1 MCPHPR
7 LSFVL
12 LGICLALVVLPAV
25 ARAEEAPNSAEAPAA
40 APAAKPQ
47 PVVVIRLTH
56 ELFKV
61 LVTEDVYYTLREDR
75 TSEGVRINADSVATG
90 KADMKLDTS
99 GEHPVFTVRLFGEA
113 STRLKLDSGP
123 AVAYARSTTP
133 FNSSQ
138 RITYDGERFFEG
150 EPNVEAAG
158 RTRVERIASRR
169 RGLPGLVVRRIA
181 ARKLRREQPEINRE
195 VDGFTQDFVAGKLEE
210 VKESFFSDLTRVNV
224 LEKAVR
230 AAFPDSESWV
240 YRISSDEQHVLFT
253 LGPKDAAEPELAA
266 LEEPSEFPLL
276 IWMRMTPEQALL
288 AQILLVSNST
298 DQIIRRLAP
307 EKIADVLEGN
317 VHIRTFD
324 GWMELKASQPTVR
337 GVFKAIPKK
346 KRG

>member
-1 MCPHPR
+1 MLSRPR
-7 LSFVL
+7 FPFAL
-12 LGICLALVVLPAV
+12 LGVCLVASGLAAV
-25 ARAEEAPNSAEAPAA
+25 PTAGEAAEAPATQPPEKPR
-40 APAAKPQ
+40 PAG
-47 PVVVIRLTH
+47 VIRLTH

-61 LVTEDVYYTLREDR
+61 LVTEDVYYTLSEDR
-75 TSEGVRINADSVATG
+75 TAEGLRINADAVATG

-113 STRLKLDSGP
+113 STRLRLDSGP
-123 AVAYARSTTP
+123 VVAYAQSTTP
-133 FNSSQ
+133 FTSSQ

-150 EPNVEAAG
+150 EPQVEAAG

-169 RGLPGLVVRRIA
+169 RGPLGLLVRRVA
-181 ARKLRREQPEINRE
+181 RRKLRREQPRINRE
-195 VDGFTQDFVAGKLEE
+195 VDAFTRDFVAGKLQE

-230 AAFPDSESWV
+230 AAFPESESWV
-240 YRISSDEQHVLFT
+240 YRLASDERHVVVT
-253 LGPKDAAEPELAA
+253 LGPEDAAEPDLAA
-266 LEEPSEFPLL
+266 LGQPSEFPLL
-276 IWMRMTPEQALL
+276 IWLRMTPEQALL
-288 AQILLVSNST
+288 AQMLLVSDST
-298 DQIIRRLAP
+298 DQIIRQLAP

>member
-1 MCPHPR
+1 MSSRPR
-7 LSFVL
+7 LHLTL
-12 LGICLALVVLPAV
+12 LCACLALSGL
-25 ARAEEAPNSAEAPAA
+25 PAA
-40 APAAKPQ
+40 ARADEGADAKPPAKPQ

-61 LVTEDVYYTLREDR
+61 LVTEDVYYTLSEDR
-75 TSEGVRINADSVATG
+75 TAEGVRINADAVATG

-99 GEHPVFTVRLFGEA
+99 GEHPVFTVRLIGEA

-133 FNSSQ
+133 FTSSQ
-138 RITYDGERFFEG
+138 RITYDGKRFFEG
-150 EPNVEAAG
+150 EPSVEARG
-158 RTRVERIASRR
+158 RTRLERICSRR
-169 RGLPGLVVRRIA
+169 RGPLGLLVRRIA
-181 ARKLRREQPEINRE
+181 RRKLDEAEPKINRE
-195 VDGFTQDFVAGKLEE
+195 VDAFTRDFVAGKLEE

-230 AAFPDSESWV
+230 AAFPDSEAWV
-240 YRISSDEQHVLFT
+240 YRISSDERHVVVT
-253 LGPKDAAEPELAA
+253 LGPGDAAEPDLPS
-266 LEEPSEFPLL
+266 LEQPSEFPLL
-276 IWMRMTPEQALL
+276 IWLRMTPELALL
-288 AQILLVSNST
+288 AQVLLVSDST
-298 DQIIRRLAP
+298 DQIIRQLAP
-307 EKIADVLEGN
+307 ERIAEVLEGN

>member
-1 MCPHPR
+1 MSSRSRWC
-7 LSFVL
+7 FAL
-12 LGICLALVVLPAV
+12 LGACLALSGLPA
-25 ARAEEAPNSAEAPAA
+25 AAAAGEAAEAPVAD
-40 APAAKPQ
+40 PAAKPQ

-61 LVTEDVYYTLREDR
+61 LVTEDVYYTLTEDR
-75 TSEGVRINADSVATG
+75 TAEGVRINAEAVATG

-99 GEHPVFTVRLFGEA
+99 GKHPVFTVRLIGEA

-133 FNSSQ
+133 FTSAQ

-150 EPNVEAAG
+150 EPSVEARG
-158 RTRVERIASRR
+158 RTRLERVCSRR
-169 RGLPGLVVRRIA
+169 RGPLGLLVRRIA
-181 ARKLRREQPEINRE
+181 RRKLGEAEPKINRE
-195 VDGFTQDFVAGKLEE
+195 VDAFTEDFVAGKLEE

-240 YRISSDEQHVLFT
+240 YRLSSDERYVVVM
-253 LGPKDAAEPELAA
+253 LGPEDAAQPNLPA
-266 LEEPSEFPLL
+266 LGEPSEFPLL

-288 AQILLVSNST
+288 AQVLLVSNGT
-298 DQIIRRLAP
+298 DQLIRQLAP
-307 EKIADVLEGN
+307 KKIADVLEGN

-346 KRG
+346 KRE